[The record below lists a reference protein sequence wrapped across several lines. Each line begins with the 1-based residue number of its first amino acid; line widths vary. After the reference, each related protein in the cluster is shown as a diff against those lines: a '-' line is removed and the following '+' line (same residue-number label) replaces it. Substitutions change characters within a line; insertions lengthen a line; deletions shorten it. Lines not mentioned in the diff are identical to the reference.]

1 MASNSRLSLV
11 RKNALSIGLLLLLVV
26 SFMTGCNSDDDK
38 KDDSSRVQGVATVV
52 DSTEIVPT
60 PTRTPMPEVS
70 SEALLGD
77 AAYEMIYFHAG
88 TLFHFTSDMA
98 QPEAVEGNIH
108 PASLALAPD
117 YATLVFGIQDTEMD
131 VRGLGILNLT
141 TMATTT
147 VELPAG
153 EVHMPPV
160 VRGWSANSEWVVL
173 SFSPNNDPVIVLN
186 VWTGVY
192 TKLDWYSEEEMPKTL
207 SVFWLTD
214 NRLLVYAE
222 RDGLSQLAGGFS
234 SPVSDIYIVD
244 PATGE
249 QTPITF
255 TDEARRSLALR
266 FSAAT
271 LNTLD
276 KELQNQSL
284 ALAVPHI
291 ALNQTAYYPEMKGA
305 AVVDTPEQPS
315 DLQIPPCEGWDIQY
329 KPIREAALVQQLYHA
344 EDVTILSDLYLLPDE
359 SLVAAQWKSPNC
371 DRYDPKTL
379 TVELLHINS
388 DGTAAVVA
396 SDVSYGWILDFS
408 AMIYAPLPVYA
419 RSILY
424 AASPDGRY
432 VAWVKHDDTTSSIVV
447 TDRETLQVATLV
459 ELNDADSITSV
470 IMFRTT
476 E

>member
-11 RKNALSIGLLLLLVV
+11 RKNALSSGLLLLLLV
-26 SFMTGCNSDDDK
+26 SFMVGCNSDDGEN
-38 KDDSSRVQGVATVV
+38 DDSNAVQGVATAA

-60 PTRTPMPEVS
+60 ATPTSMPEIS
-70 SEALLGD
+70 AEGLLAD
-77 AAYEMIYFHAG
+77 STYEVVYVHDG
-88 TLFHFTSDMA
+88 TLFRLTSNMD
-98 QPEAVEGNIH
+98 QPEAVASNIH
-108 PASLALAPD
+108 PGGVALAPD
-117 YATLVFGIQDTEMD
+117 YTTLVFAIKHSDAD
-131 VRGLGILNLT
+131 VRELGILNLT
-141 TMATTT
+141 TMETTR
-147 VELPAG
+147 VELPDG
-153 EVHMPPV
+153 EVYMPPLV
-160 VRGWSANSEWVVL
+160 KGWSANSEWVAL

-192 TKLDWYSEEEMPKTL
+192 TKLDWYSEEEIPKTL
-207 SVFWLTD
+207 STFWLTD
-214 NRLLVYAE
+214 NRLLVYTE
-222 RDGLSQLAGGFS
+222 RNGPSRYGAGLS
-234 SPVSDIYIVD
+234 PVANTYIVD
-244 PATGE
+244 PTTGE
-249 QTPITF
+249 QIPITL

-284 ALAVPHI
+284 ALAVPRI
-291 ALNQTAYYPEMKGA
+291 SLNQTAYYPEMKGA

-359 SLVAAQWKSPNC
+359 SLLAAQWKSLNC
-371 DRYDPKTL
+371 DRFDPKTL
-379 TVELLHINS
+379 TIELLHINP
-388 DGTAAVVA
+388 DGTATVVA
-396 SDVSYGWILDFS
+396 SGVSYGWILDFS

-419 RSILY
+419 RSNLY
-424 AASPDGRY
+424 AVSPDGQY

-447 TDRETLQVATLV
+447 TDLEAMQLATLV
-459 ELNDADSITSV
+459 ELNGQDSITSV
-470 IMFRTT
+470 IMFQTA